1 MAQKQMTS
9 MKIADVPAFIEDR
22 TGWLPCLDTIRD
34 WARTGKITTKKIGGR
49 VFVEIGSLDQMIGK
63 EEDHAVQA

>member
-1 MAQKQMTS
+1 MAQNKVTS
-9 MKIADVPAFIEDR
+9 IKIADVPEFVEDR

-34 WARTGKITTKKIGGR
+34 WARSGKITSKKIGGR
-49 VFVEIGSLDQMIGK
+49 VFVETESLDQMIGK